1 MVGIVIV
8 SHSKR
13 LAEGVKEL
21 AVQMT
26 QGKLPIEIAAGIDD
40 LTNPIGTDSIKV
52 LTAIKSV
59 HAAGAEGILVL
70 MDLGSALMSAETA
83 LDFLPEGL
91 KKEVRLCAA
100 PLVEGAISAAVQA
113 SMGASLDNVAA
124 EALAALAAKQ
134 EQLFARSGDSSPVAD
149 ASPAEK
155 TGTNI
160 AETRLII
167 RNRIGLHAR
176 PAAKFVTTAGKFE
189 SSITV
194 FKGER
199 SASAKSINQIATL
212 AALKDDEIRVRA
224 VGPDAKDAIA
234 AIAALNAENFGEKD
248 EEASEVPFPAVSEA
262 KAVIKGLI
270 HGVAASPGVAVG
282 RAYFYRPVLPEIA
295 IRNVDDPETEIAR
308 LAEALTKARKAI
320 EMLGA
325 KSKRAGVESKT
336 TIFDFHRLILDDPDL
351 VKKAQKTIRKERI
364 NAEAAWLRV
373 MQTTLDAYR
382 SLDNAYMQARAAD
395 VIDAGNRVFSQLS
408 GQPRNTL
415 LLEAPAVI
423 VAYDLFPSEVAQLDP
438 RKVLG
443 LVTAVGGSN
452 SHAAILARSL
462 GIPAVIGAGPA
473 VSSVVHGAV
482 IALDGNNGEIWLSPD
497 PKVQEA
503 LKIRKAQWL
512 DKKQRLRKESHKP
525 AVTTDG
531 VTIHITANIGIPRD
545 ASEAFKHG
553 AEGVGLFR
561 TEFLFQQRETA
572 PKEDEQHAAYVA
584 AAKAMKGHPV
594 IIRTLDVGADKAL
607 SYVIA
612 PRENNPAL
620 GERGIRFCLAHRDVF
635 KPQLKALLRAAQ
647 KENIKIMFPMVARL
661 AELRAARTLLEEA
674 KRELGIQGIAC
685 SKPLEIGIMI
695 EVPAAVAMADRLAKE
710 ADFFSI
716 GTNDLTQY
724 VMAAD
729 RGNAAV
735 VSLCDSFHPA
745 VLRMVRTAVEAGH
758 RAGIPVNLCGELAG
772 NPDAAPLLIGFGLD
786 ELSMNAHCVP
796 EVKAVIRKLSAA
808 KCRNLAK
815 RALKKEDSDGV
826 RQLLKNAKKESV

>member
-1 MVGIVIV
+1 MIGIVIV

-21 AVQMT
+21 AGQMT
-26 QGKLPIEIAAGIDD
+26 QGKVPMEIAAGIDD
-40 LTNPIGTDSIKV
+40 LTNPIGTDPMQV
-52 LTAIKSV
+52 LTAIETV

-91 KKEVRLCAA
+91 KEKVRLCAA
-100 PLVEGAISAAVQA
+100 PLAEGAVSAAVQA
-113 SMGASLDNVAA
+113 STGASLDNVAA
-124 EALAALAAKQ
+124 EALAALTAKQ
-134 EQLFARSGDSSPVAD
+134 EQLLAICGDSSPVAD
-149 ASPAEK
+149 AFPAEK
-155 TGTNI
+155 TGANI

-176 PAAKFVTTAGKFE
+176 PAAKFVTTAGKFQ

-199 SASAKSINQIATL
+199 SASAKSINQLATL
-212 AALKDDEIRVRA
+212 AAVKDDEIRVRA

-234 AIAALNAENFGEKD
+234 AIVALNAENFGEKY
-248 EEASEVPFPAVSEA
+248 EEALEAPTFAFPEAAAVR
-262 KAVIKGLI
+262 KGLVYGI
-270 HGVAASPGVAVG
+270 PASPGVAVG
-282 RAYFYRPVLPEIA
+282 RTYFYRPVLPEIET
-295 IRNVDDPETEIAR
+295 RKVDNPEIEKAR

-320 EMLGA
+320 EELGA
-325 KSKRAGVESKT
+325 KSKSAAVESKT
-336 TIFDFHRLILDDPDL
+336 TILDFQRLILDDPDL
-351 VKKAQKTIRKERI
+351 VKRAQKTIQKERI

-373 MQTTLDAYR
+373 MQTTMDAYR

-395 VIDAGNRVFSQLS
+395 VIDAGNRVFSELS
-408 GQPRNTL
+408 GQPKKPL

-423 VAYDLFPSEVAQLDP
+423 VAYELLPSEVARLDP
-438 RKVLG
+438 KMVLG

-462 GIPAVIGAGPA
+462 GIPAVVGAGSA
-473 VSSVVHGAV
+473 VSSVAQGAV
-482 IALDGNNGEIWLSPD
+482 IALDGNTGEIWLSPER
-497 PKVQEA
+497 KVQEE
-503 LKIRKAQWL
+503 LKIRAAQWL

-525 AVTTDG
+525 AVTADG
-531 VTIHITANIGIPRD
+531 VTIRITANIAAPHD
-545 ASEAFKHG
+545 AAEAFKHG

-561 TEFLFQQRETA
+561 TEFLFQQRQTA
-572 PKEDEQHAAYVA
+572 PEEDEQVAEYVA
-584 AAKAMKGHPV
+584 AAKAMQGHPV

-612 PRENNPAL
+612 PGEANPSL
-620 GERGIRFCLAHRDVF
+620 GERGIRFCLAHHDVF

-647 KENIKIMFPMVARL
+647 KENIKIMFPMVTRL
-661 AELRAARTLLEEA
+661 AELRAARALLEEA
-674 KRELGIQGIAC
+674 RKELGLEGIAC
-685 SKPLEIGIMI
+685 AKPLETGIMI

-735 VSLCDSFHPA
+735 ASLCDSFHPA

-772 NPDAAPLLIGFGLD
+772 NPDATPLLIGLGLD
-786 ELSMNAHCVP
+786 ELSMNARFVP
-796 EVKAVIRKLSAA
+796 EVKAIIRKRSAA
-808 KCRNLAK
+808 KCRQFAQ
-815 RALKKEDSDGV
+815 RALEKEDSDGV
-826 RQLLKNAKKESV
+826 RKLLKNARERAV

>member
-1 MVGIVIV
+1 MIGIVIV

-26 QGKLPIEIAAGIDD
+26 QNKVPIEIAAGIDD
-40 LTNPIGTDSIKV
+40 LANPIGTDPMKV
-52 LTAIKSV
+52 LTAIETV

-91 KKEVRLCAA
+91 KEKVRLCAA

-113 SMGASLDNVAA
+113 SMDASLDNVAA

-134 EQLFARSGDSSPVAD
+134 KQSFTISGDSSPVAD

-155 TGTNI
+155 TGANI

-167 RNRIGLHAR
+167 KNRIGLHAR
-176 PAAKFVTTAGKFE
+176 PAAKFVTTAGKFK
-189 SSITV
+189 SIITV

-212 AALKDDEIRVRA
+212 AALKNDEIRVRA

-248 EEASEVPFPAVSEA
+248 EGAPEVPFPAVSEA
-262 KAVIKGLI
+262 RALIKGRI
-270 HGVAASPGVAVG
+270 HGVPASPGVAVG
-282 RAYFYRPVLPEIA
+282 RAYFYRPVLPEIET
-295 IRNVDDPETEIAR
+295 RNVDDPETEIAR

-325 KSKRAGVESKT
+325 KSKRAGVESKI

-351 VKKAQKTIRKERI
+351 VEKAEKTIQKDRI

-373 MQTTLDAYR
+373 MQTTMDAYR
-382 SLDNAYMQARAAD
+382 SLNNAYMQARAAD
-395 VIDAGNRVFSQLS
+395 VIDAGNRVFSELT
-408 GQPRNTL
+408 GQSTKKL

-423 VAYDLFPSEVAQLDP
+423 VAYELFPSQVAQLDP
-438 RKVLG
+438 KKVLG
-443 LVTAVGGSN
+443 LVTAMGGSN

-462 GIPAVIGAGPA
+462 GIPAVVSAGPA
-473 VSSVVHGAV
+473 VSPVVHGAV

-497 PKVQEA
+497 QTVQEE
-503 LKIRKAQWL
+503 LKIREAQWL
-512 DKKQRLRKESHKP
+512 DIKHRLSKESHNP
-525 AVTTDG
+525 AVTADG
-531 VTIHITANIGIPRD
+531 VTIHITANIGVPQD

-561 TEFLFQQRETA
+561 TEFLFLQRETA
-572 PKEDEQHAAYVA
+572 PKEDEQYAVYVA

-612 PRENNPAL
+612 PSEDNPSL
-620 GERGIRFCLAHRDVF
+620 GERGIRFCLAHHDVF

-661 AELRAARTLLEEA
+661 AEFRAARTLLEEA
-674 KRELGIQGIAC
+674 KRELGIEGIAC
-685 SKPLEIGIMI
+685 NEPLETGIMI
-695 EVPAAVAMADRLAKE
+695 EVPAAVAMADWLAKE

-729 RGNAAV
+729 RGSVAV
-735 VSLCDSFHPA
+735 ASLCDSFHPA

-758 RAGIPVNLCGELAG
+758 RAGIPVNICGELAG
-772 NPDAAPLLIGFGLD
+772 NPDATPLLIGLGLD
-786 ELSMNAHCVP
+786 ELSMNARCVP
-796 EVKAVIRKLSAA
+796 EVKAAIRKLSAA
-808 KCRNLAK
+808 KCRKLAK
-815 RALKKEDSDGV
+815 RALKREDSGGV
-826 RQLLKNAKKESV
+826 RKLLKNAKKESV